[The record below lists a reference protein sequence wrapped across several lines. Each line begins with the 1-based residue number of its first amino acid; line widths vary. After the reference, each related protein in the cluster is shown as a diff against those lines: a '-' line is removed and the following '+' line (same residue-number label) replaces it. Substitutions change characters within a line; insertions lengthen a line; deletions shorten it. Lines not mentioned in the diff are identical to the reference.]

1 MLNGLP
7 KSDIKINLQRDIKKK
22 IKSCITSALQ
32 FERWTMAKVQLAKE
46 QTLLLHTRGQE
57 WPLGYPKILRWK
69 SIIEIKGEYWRR
81 EL

>member
-32 FERWTMAKVQLAKE
+32 FERWTMAKVRLAKE

-57 WPLGYPKILRWK
+57 
-69 SIIEIKGEYWRR
+69 
-81 EL
+81 